1 MSMLPENTGIILPVK
16 FMAQTSDDKLN
27 TFNSQTEDS
36 LKTNKFRKIHN
47 LTYAFVLSSR
57 FKFLA

>member
-1 MSMLPENTGIILPVK
+1 MLPENTGIILPVK

-36 LKTNKFRKIHN
+36 LKTQINSEKS
-47 LTYAFVLSSR
+47 TT
-57 FKFLA
+57 